1 MRHYIAVLIPEQE
14 GWSVLFPDL
23 PGCATQGDT
32 LDEAMDMAVDALA
45 GHIAVMREFGD
56 KVPAA
61 RSLDEV
67 KADKAWCEENEV
79 VWGKA
84 MAAPIMVRPPLGK
97 PERVTISMDSN
108 VLRALDTFARKRG
121 QTRSSVLTAA
131 AEILLGHPVED
142 MRDESLEV
150 IAGDLIEGGSRGAPK
165 KAVRGKAFS
174 SKAASEAGRGTDP
187 GEIKLRRHRK
197 TGDRSLDLQARTK
210 KA

>member
-1 MRHYIAVLIPEQE
+1 MRHYIAVLIPEKE

-67 KADKAWCEENEV
+67 KADKTWCEENEV

-142 MRDESLEV
+142 MRNESLEV

-165 KAVRGKAFS
+165 KAARGEVFS
-174 SKAASEAGRGTDP
+174 SKAASKAGRATDT
-187 GEIKLRRHRK
+187 GEVKLRRHRK
-197 TGDRSLDLQARTK
+197 IGDRPLDLPARIK
-210 KA
+210 KT